1 MQLVR
6 TDIAGFAGAAER
18 GPLPE
23 DFPPEKFDG
32 SQAVVKVNSWQEF
45 VTTFGS
51 FREYGYLAYAVRAF
65 FANGG
70 EECYCARIAATTAAD
85 PAQRPAKAFFAVPSG
100 AAVPVG
106 TINQIVNPFQFA
118 LAAVPAANYS
128 PKANDLLLVSGGGVT
143 QFTQVACVLASG
155 QILLTSQLDPHIAA
169 GANVSYF
176 PSACVISA
184 ASRGNWGNIVR
195 IEIVPYD
202 AATFSLRATVDLSPN
217 TPPSE
222 EEYYRTLSLVPGS
235 YNYAPDVLATQSNLI
250 RMEIGSGPIK
260 LPQPPNALAAGVF
273 YLQGGRDGLSALS
286 LRDFTGGAN
295 DLRGLRLLEQIDEIA
310 MIAVPDAVFEA
321 PEVLQAQAPQPD
333 PCVKTAGA
341 PPNPVADDP
350 TAILAP
356 LTPQQT
362 VQLQLAMIDQCQ
374 RLRYRVAIL
383 DTPDKLQIGQAQN
396 WPSSQGLVFSPP
408 SRFAAIYYPWMM
420 APDALELAGPTRSVP
435 PSGYVAGAYAFN
447 DLTYGV
453 QRPPGNIELQFV
465 VDVQRD
471 ISDLQQAG
479 LNLNDVNAIRAF
491 PGRGIRV
498 WGARSLAGQGDE
510 DWRFIHVRRLMS
522 AIEATVERSTGW
534 TVFQNND
541 DALRKSLTHSLN
553 VLLRGI
559 WAKGGLKGNQ
569 PQEAYYVK
577 CDATNN
583 PQTVVDLGQL
593 ICEIGI
599 AIAAPMEFLVFEIR
613 QDAAGAQILEN

>member
-1 MQLVR
+1 MR
-6 TDIAGFAGAAER
+6 TDIAGFVGVAER

-23 DFPPEKFDG
+23 DFAPEKFDG
-32 SQAVVKVNSWQEF
+32 TQAIVKVNSWREF

-65 FANGG
+65 FENGG
-70 EECYCARIAATTAAD
+70 DQCYCARIAATTAAD
-85 PAQRPAKAFFAVPSG
+85 PAQRPAKALFSLPSG
-100 AAVPVG
+100 AAIPVG
-106 TINQIVNPFQFA
+106 TIHQLVNPFQFSLTA
-118 LAAVPAANYS
+118 LAAGNYS
-128 PKANDLLLVSGGGVT
+128 AKADDLLLISGGGVT
-143 QFTQVACVLASG
+143 QFTHVACVLASR
-155 QILLTSQLDPHIAA
+155 QILLTNQVDPQIAS
-169 GANVSYF
+169 GASVSYF

-184 ASRGNWGNIVR
+184 ASRGNWGNIIR

-202 AATFSLRATVDLSPN
+202 ATTFGLRATVDLGPN

-235 YNYAPDVLATQSNLI
+235 YNYAPNVLATQSNLI
-250 RMEIGSGPIK
+250 RMEVGSGPIA
-260 LPQPPNALAAGVF
+260 LPQPPSSLSTGVV
-273 YLQGGRDGLSALS
+273 YLQGGRDGLAAIS
-286 LRDFTGGAN
+286 LRDFSGGPT

-310 MIAVPDAVFEA
+310 MIAVPDAMFEA
-321 PEVLQAQAPQPD
+321 PDVLQAPAPQPD
-333 PCVKTAGA
+333 PCVQATNAT
-341 PPNPVADDP
+341 PNPVADDP
-350 TAILAP
+350 TAVLTA
-356 LTPQQT
+356 LTPGQT
-362 VQLQLAMIDQCQ
+362 IQLQLAMIDQCQ

-383 DTPDKLQIGQAQN
+383 DTPDKLQISQAQN

-420 APDALELAGPTRSVP
+420 APDALELAGRTRSVP

-447 DLTYGV
+447 DLAYGV

-498 WGARSLAGQGDE
+498 WGARSLAEQGDD

-534 TVFQNND
+534 VVFQSNT

-559 WAKGGLKGNQ
+559 WARGGLKGNQ

-577 CDATNN
+577 CDAKNN
-583 PQTVVDLGQL
+583 PQTVVDQGQL
-593 ICEIGI
+593 ICEIGV
-599 AIAAPMEFLVFEIR
+599 AIAVPMEFLVFEIR
-613 QDAAGAQILEN
+613 QDASGAQILEN